1 MEPTYSDMYALIG
14 RDRDMEAYFNR
25 LPGYIQAQIRSRK
38 YAPASLEDLKRMVSE
53 ATQLS

>member
-14 RDRDMEAYFNR
+14 QDRDMEAYFSK